1 MPQTP
6 QHQHPQG
13 NLKKGLSNRHIQLI
27 ALGGSI
33 GTGLFLGIAQTIK
46 LAGPSVILGYAIAGL
61 IAFLMMRQLGEMIV
75 EEPVSG
81 SFSHFAYKYWGKF
94 AGFMS
99 GWNYWVLN
107 ILVCMAELSA
117 IGLYIHYWW
126 PEIPTWVSALGFFIF
141 INVINLLNVKL
152 FGEMEFWLA
161 IIKVIAIIAMIAFGS
176 YLLASGSGSA
186 SSNIS
191 NLWALGGFFP
201 NGVMGLVMAM
211 AMIMF
216 AFGGIE
222 LVGIAAAETDNP
234 KTTLPKAINQIVYRV
249 LLFYILS
256 LVIILSLYPWNQM
269 AQGGSPFV
277 MIFDSL
283 GSQTAA
289 TVLNFVVLTAAVS
302 VYNSTNYCTSRM
314 LLGLAEQGNA
324 PEFFSKINSRGIPV
338 NAVMASAFFTLLCVL
353 VNYLFPEK
361 AFSLLMMLVVA
372 AIVINW
378 VVISYTHLKFK
389 RRMIALQTATLF
401 PSIAYPF
408 TNYLCIAF
416 MCGIL
421 FIMSQTPDMLIAVWM
436 IPVWISI
443 LLIAYF
449 FQKKKAADHAIL
461 SKDKVRLS

>member
-1 MPQTP
+1 MQ
-6 QHQHPQG
+6 QIEQG

-75 EEPVSG
+75 EDPVSG
-81 SFSHFAYKYWGKF
+81 SFSHFAYKYWSKF

-126 PEIPTWVSALGFFIF
+126 PEIPTWVSAFGFFIF
-141 INVINLLNVKL
+141 INVINLLHVKL

-161 IIKVIAIIAMIAFGS
+161 IIKVLAIIAMIAFGS
-176 YLLASGSGSA
+176 YLLASGSGGSQ
-186 SSNIS
+186 SNIQ
-191 NLWALGGFFP
+191 NLWELGGFFP
-201 NGVMGLVMAM
+201 NGIMGLVMAM

-234 KTTLPKAINQIVYRV
+234 QKTLPKAINQIVYRV

-277 MIFDSL
+277 LIFDSL
-283 GSQTAA
+283 GSQTVA
-289 TVLNFVVLTAAVS
+289 TILNFVVLTAAIS

-314 LLGLAEQGNA
+314 LLGLAQQGNA
-324 PEFFSKINSRGIPV
+324 PKFLSKINPRGVPV
-338 NAVMASAFFTLLCVL
+338 NAVMVSAFFTLLCVL
-353 VNYLFPEK
+353 INYLFPEK
-361 AFSLLMMLVVA
+361 AFNLLMMLVVA

-389 RRMIALQTATLF
+389 KQMIKMNAATQF
-401 PSIAYPF
+401 PSILYPF
-408 TNYLCIAF
+408 TNYLCIVF
-416 MCGIL
+416 MGGIL
-421 FIMSQTPDMLIAVWM
+421 VIMSQTPDMRIAVLM
-436 IPVWISI
+436 IPVWISA
-443 LLIAYF
+443 LSIAYF
-449 FQKKKAADHAIL
+449 FQTKKVTANQL
-461 SKDKVRLS
+461 VSKDKMRSIPKA